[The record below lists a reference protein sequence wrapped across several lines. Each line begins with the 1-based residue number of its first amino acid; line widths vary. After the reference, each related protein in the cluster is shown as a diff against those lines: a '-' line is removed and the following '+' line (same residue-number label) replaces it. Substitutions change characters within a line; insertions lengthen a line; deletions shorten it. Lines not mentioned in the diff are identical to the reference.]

1 MCVGNMAHA
10 SFSSST
16 DVRRV
21 MRPRDVHSH
30 KGDYGRLLIVGGSDV
45 YSGAPALAGIASLR
59 TGVGLV
65 FIAAPRGVASVIRS
79 YSPDLIVH
87 QLGENVVTSD
97 DLPAIGRL
105 LTQSDALVLGP
116 GIGRDSETTAAVPRI
131 IQKANDMNKPILIDA
146 DAIRAVAGGDAYRHR
161 SIVLTPHAGEFKAL
175 SGVEAPAGWR
185 KRVPICV
192 NFAKTRSCVLLLKG
206 HETIVTDGCR
216 VKVNR
221 TGNPGM
227 AKGGMGDVLSGI
239 IGTFLAQHADPF
251 DAAVAGA
258 YLQGRAGDLL
268 LKGKGFHMISSDLVE
283 ILPAVL
289 KQYDR
294 LRS

>member
-1 MCVGNMAHA
+1 MRP
-10 SFSSST
+10 SFSSSS

-21 MRPRDVHSH
+21 VKPRDPHSH

-45 YSGAPALAGIASLR
+45 YSGAPALAGMASLR

-65 FIAAPRGVASVIRS
+65 FIAAPRRVASVIRS

-87 QLGENVVTSD
+87 QLNDDLVTSNS
-97 DLPAIGRL
+97 LALIEGL
-105 LTQSDALVLGP
+105 LARSDALVLGP
-116 GIGRDSETTAAVPRI
+116 GIGRDPETTAMIPRI
-131 IQKANDMNKPILIDA
+131 VEDAASMNKPVLIDA
-146 DAIRAVAGGDAYRHR
+146 DAIRAMARNIGCNYSNLV
-161 SIVLTPHAGEFKAL
+161 VTPHAGEFKAL
-175 SGVEAPAGWR
+175 SGVEAPERWQ

-192 NFAKTRSCVLLLKG
+192 DFAKRNSCVLLLKG
-206 HETIVTDGCR
+206 HETVVTDGNS

-239 IGTFLAQHADPF
+239 IGAFLAQNVNPF

-258 YLQGRAGDLL
+258 YLHGRAGDMLV
-268 LKGKGFHMISSDLVE
+268 KMKGFHMIASDLVE

-289 KQYDR
+289 KKFDQI
-294 LRS
+294 SE

>member
-1 MCVGNMAHA
+1 MINLVR
-10 SFSSST
+10 SFFSSSA

-21 MRPRDVHSH
+21 MKPRDLHSH

-45 YSGAPALAGIASLR
+45 YSGAPALAGVASLR

-65 FIAAPRGVASVIRS
+65 FIAAPRGIASVIRS

-87 QLGENVVTSD
+87 QLSDSIITSK
-97 DLPAIGRL
+97 DLAAISRL
-105 LTQSDALVLGP
+105 LAQSDALVLGP
-116 GIGRDSETTAAVPRI
+116 GIGRDSETRAVIPRI
-131 IQKANDMNKPILIDA
+131 VKKANTMKKPILIDA
-146 DAIRAVAGGDAYRHR
+146 DAIRAVAGSDTYRHR
-161 SIVLTPHAGEFKAL
+161 NVVLTPHAGEFKAL
-175 SGVEAPAGWR
+175 SGVEAPLGWK

-192 NFAKTRSCVLLLKG
+192 NFAKRESCVLLLKG
-206 HETIVTDGCR
+206 HETVVTDGYK

-239 IGTFLAQHADPF
+239 IGAFLAQHAEPF
-251 DAAVAGA
+251 HAAVAGA
-258 YLQGRAGDLL
+258 YLHGRAGDSLL
-268 LKGKGFHMISSDLVE
+268 REKGFHMISSDLVE

>member
-1 MCVGNMAHA
+1 MK
-10 SFSSST
+10 
-16 DVRRV
+16 
-21 MRPRDVHSH
+21 PRDPHSH

-45 YSGAPALAGIASLR
+45 YSGAPALAGMASLR

-65 FIAAPRGVASVIRS
+65 FIAAPRRISSVIRS

-87 QLGENVVTSD
+87 ELCDDVVTSK
-97 DLPAIGRL
+97 DLSAIGKL

-116 GIGRDSETTAAVPRI
+116 GIGRSSGTNAVIPQI
-131 IQKANDMNKPILIDA
+131 IQKAHAMKKSILVDA
-146 DAIRAVAGGDAYRHR
+146 DAIRAVAGMRYDG
-161 SIVLTPHAGEFKAL
+161 INMILTPHAGEFKAL
-175 SGVEAPAGWR
+175 SGVEVPLEWR

-192 NFAKTRSCVLLLKG
+192 DFAKRKRCVLLLKG
-206 HETIVTDGCR
+206 HETVVTDGFR

-239 IGTFLAQHADPF
+239 IGAFLAQHVEPF
-251 DAAVAGA
+251 HAAVAGA
-258 YLQGRAGDLL
+258 FLHGRAGDLL
-268 LKGKGFHMISSDLVE
+268 LKEKGFHMISSDLVE

-294 LRS
+294 LGSS

>member
-1 MCVGNMAHA
+1 MRL
-10 SFSSST
+10 SFSSSS

-21 MRPRDVHSH
+21 VKPRDLYSH

-45 YSGAPALAGIASLR
+45 YSGAPALAGLASLR

-65 FIAAPRGVASVIRS
+65 FIAVPKGIASVVRS

-87 QLGENVVTSD
+87 QLRDSIVTSK
-97 DLPAIGRL
+97 DLPAISSL
-105 LTQSDALVLGP
+105 LAQSDALVLGP
-116 GIGRDSETTAAVPRI
+116 GIGRDAETMAVIPRI
-131 IQKANDMNKPILIDA
+131 VQKASALRKPILIDA
-146 DAIRAVAGGDAYRHR
+146 DAIRAVASGEAYGHQNV
-161 SIVLTPHAGEFKAL
+161 VLTPHMGEFKAL
-175 SGVEAPAGWR
+175 SGVETPVGWK

-192 NFAKTRSCVLLLKG
+192 NFSKSRSCVLLLKG
-206 HETIVTDGCR
+206 HETVVTDGNR

-239 IGTFLAQHADPF
+239 IGAFLAQHADPF
-251 DAAVAGA
+251 HAAVAGA
-258 YLQGRAGDLL
+258 YLHGRAGDLL
-268 LKGKGFHMISSDLVE
+268 LKEKGFHMISSDLVE

>member
-1 MCVGNMAHA
+1 MK
-10 SFSSST
+10 
-16 DVRRV
+16 
-21 MRPRDVHSH
+21 PRDPHSH

-45 YSGAPALAGIASLR
+45 YSGAPALAGMASLR

-65 FIAAPRGVASVIRS
+65 FIAAPRRISSVIRS

-87 QLGENVVTSD
+87 ELCDDVVTSR
-97 DLPAIGRL
+97 DLSAISEL

-116 GIGRDSETTAAVPRI
+116 GIGRSSGTNVVIPRI
-131 IQKANDMNKPILIDA
+131 IQKAHAMKKSILVDA
-146 DAIRAVAGGDAYRHR
+146 DAIRAVAGMRYDG
-161 SIVLTPHAGEFKAL
+161 INMILTPHAGEFKAL
-175 SGVEAPAGWR
+175 SGVEVPLEWR

-192 NFAKTRSCVLLLKG
+192 DFAKRKRCVLLLKG
-206 HETIVTDGCR
+206 HETVVTDGFR

-239 IGTFLAQHADPF
+239 IGAFLAQHVEPF

-258 YLQGRAGDLL
+258 FLHGRAGDLL
-268 LKGKGFHMISSDLVE
+268 LKEKGFHMISSDLVE

-294 LRS
+294 LGSS

>member
-1 MCVGNMAHA
+1 MTHP
-10 SFSSST
+10 SFSSSA

-21 MRPRDVHSH
+21 MKPRDLHSH

-45 YSGAPALAGIASLR
+45 YSGAPALAGMASLR

-65 FIAAPRGVASVIRS
+65 FIAAPRGIASVIRS

-87 QLGENVVTSD
+87 QLSDNVVTSQ
-97 DLPAIGRL
+97 DLAAINGL

-116 GIGRDSETTAAVPRI
+116 GIGRDPETSVVIPLI
-131 IQKANDMNKPILIDA
+131 IQKANAMNKPILIDA
-146 DAIRAVAGGDAYRHR
+146 DAIRAVAHGDTYRHR
-161 SIVLTPHAGEFKAL
+161 NVVLTPHVGEFKAL
-175 SGVEAPAGWR
+175 SGVEAPPRWR
-185 KRVPICV
+185 ERVPICV
-192 NFAKTRSCVLLLKG
+192 NFAKRDSCVILLKG
-206 HETIVTDGCR
+206 HETVVTDGYR

-251 DAAVAGA
+251 HAAVAGA
-258 YLQGRAGDLL
+258 YLHGRAGDLL
-268 LKGKGFHMISSDLVE
+268 LKDKGFHMISSDLVE
-283 ILPAVL
+283 ILPVVL

>member
-1 MCVGNMAHA
+1 
-10 SFSSST
+10 
-16 DVRRV
+16 
-21 MRPRDVHSH
+21 MRPRDPDSH

-45 YSGAPALAGIASLR
+45 YSGAPALAGLASLR

-65 FIAAPRGVASVIRS
+65 FIAAPRGAASVIKS

-87 QLGENVVTSD
+87 QLSDSVVTLN
-97 DLPAIGRL
+97 DLSAISRL

-116 GIGRDSETTAAVPRI
+116 GIGRDSETSAVIPRI
-131 IQKANDMNKPILIDA
+131 IQKGNAMNIPILIDA
-146 DAIRAVAGGDAYRHR
+146 DAIRAVAEGGAYRHR
-161 SIVLTPHAGEFKAL
+161 NVVLTPHAGEFKAL
-175 SGVEAPAGWR
+175 SGIDVPVGWR
-185 KRVPICV
+185 RRLPICT
-192 NFAKTRSCVLLLKG
+192 NFAKRGSCVLLLKG
-206 HETIVTDGCR
+206 HETIVTDGSR

-239 IGTFLAQHADPF
+239 IGTFLAQRADPF

-258 YLQGRAGDLL
+258 YLHGRAGDTL
-268 LKGKGFHMISSDLVE
+268 LKGKGFHMIASDLVE
-283 ILPAVL
+283 ILPVVL

>member
-1 MCVGNMAHA
+1 MK
-10 SFSSST
+10 
-16 DVRRV
+16 
-21 MRPRDVHSH
+21 PRDQHSH

-45 YSGAPALAGIASLR
+45 YSGAPALAGMASLR

-65 FIAAPRGVASVIRS
+65 FIAAPRRISSVIRS

-87 QLGENVVTSD
+87 ELCDDVVTSK
-97 DLPAIGRL
+97 DLSAIGKL

-116 GIGRDSETTAAVPRI
+116 GIGRSSGTNAVIPQI
-131 IQKANDMNKPILIDA
+131 IQKAHAMKKSILVDA
-146 DAIRAVAGGDAYRHR
+146 DAIRAVAGMRYDG
-161 SIVLTPHAGEFKAL
+161 INMILTPHAGEFKAL
-175 SGVEAPAGWR
+175 SGVEVSLEWR

-192 NFAKTRSCVLLLKG
+192 DFAKRKRCVLLLKG
-206 HETIVTDGCR
+206 HETVVTDGFR

-239 IGTFLAQHADPF
+239 IGAFLAQHVEPF

-258 YLQGRAGDLL
+258 FLHGRAGDLL
-268 LKGKGFHMISSDLVE
+268 LREKGFHMVSSDLVE

-294 LRS
+294 LGSS